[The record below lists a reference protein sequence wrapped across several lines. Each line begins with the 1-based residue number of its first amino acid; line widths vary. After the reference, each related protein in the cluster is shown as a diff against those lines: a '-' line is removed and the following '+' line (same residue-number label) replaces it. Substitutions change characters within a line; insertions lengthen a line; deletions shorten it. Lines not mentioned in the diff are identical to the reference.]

1 MINFFVFVGNEV
13 NKIDSLVGGVFSVM
27 DIRVVHSYK
36 RPNTINRCNNA
47 LCSHLCLPTSLNSY
61 RCACPPS
68 MVLKNNMTCESS
80 KSPKLIPITSTPT
93 SNPSLVPSTQ
103 SSEVRTESLE
113 EIELKKSHNRNKT
126 HKHSNSNSSKN
137 SDYSITD
144 ESDGKLAIIITVT
157 LLFISLI
164 IGTLTLFVYRKYQR
178 YQIFYIIYFSEEF
191 KF

>member
-1 MINFFVFVGNEV
+1 
-13 NKIDSLVGGVFSVM
+13 M

-36 RPNTINRCNNA
+36 RPNTTNRCINA

-68 MVLKNNMTCESS
+68 MVLKNNMTCQSL
-80 KSPKLIPITSTPT
+80 KLTQSPKLIPTITTSTST

-113 EIELKKSHNRNKT
+113 EIESNKSHNRNKT

-137 SDYSITD
+137 SNYSITD
-144 ESDGKLAIIITVT
+144 ESDGKLAIIITVI

-178 YQIFYIIYFSEEF
+178 YQIFHIIYFSEFERRI
-191 KF
+191 KVLRVS